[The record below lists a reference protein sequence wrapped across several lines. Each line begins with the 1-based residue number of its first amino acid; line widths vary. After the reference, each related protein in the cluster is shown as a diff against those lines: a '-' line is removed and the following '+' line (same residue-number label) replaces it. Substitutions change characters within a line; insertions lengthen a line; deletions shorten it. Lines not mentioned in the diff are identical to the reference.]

1 MFRTLSES
9 LKTWKSSQVR
19 KPLLLRGP
27 RQVGKT
33 WLLRDFGTHSYSGLA
48 YFNFEQNPALATLF
62 ETTRDVTRILE
73 HLATLH
79 GTPIEPGRTL
89 LVLDE
94 IQECNGALRALKYF
108 CEDRPDIHVAAA
120 GSLLGVALSTPASF
134 PVGKVDFLDL
144 RPMTFSEFL
153 RATDEQALQ
162 EYLAG
167 IQDLNTIPDAFFGRL
182 LELLARYL
190 VIGGMPECVL
200 RWSTE
205 RDMGAVLK
213 IQKAILDSYEL
224 DFSKHAPANDIPKVG
239 HLWRSLPAQLAR
251 DNRKFLYTAARA
263 GARARGYEDAL
274 QWLVATGVV
283 MRLFRCTMPRL
294 PLSAYDDLSS
304 FKLYSV
310 DTGLLARQSGLDPT
324 TLSDPRASFVE
335 FKGALAENYALQA
348 LAAQFEVLPRYWMS
362 GGLAEVEFVVQRHN
376 DIHPIEVKSG
386 VNVRSKSLAVYR
398 AEYAPRIAVRLSLK
412 NLQFRN
418 GLLDV
423 PLFMADQLDR
433 LIGLAAD
440 SLSE

>member
-1 MFRTLSES
+1 MYRTLSES
-9 LKTWKSSQVR
+9 LKSWKSSPFR

-33 WLLRDFGTHSYSGLA
+33 WLLRDFGTRAYSDVA

-73 HLATLH
+73 QLATLH
-79 GTPIEPGRTL
+79 GTPIAPGTTL

-94 IQECNGALRALKYF
+94 IQESNGALRALKYF
-108 CEDRPDIHVAAA
+108 CEDRPDLHVAAA
-120 GSLLGVALSTPASF
+120 GSLLGVTLSTPSSF

-153 RATDEQALQ
+153 LATGEQALQ
-162 EYLAG
+162 TYLAG
-167 IQDLNTIPDAFFGRL
+167 IQDLSAVPDAFFGRL
-182 LELLARYL
+182 LELLARYM
-190 VIGGMPECVL
+190 VIGGMPEPVL
-200 RWSTE
+200 RWSVDQ
-205 RDMGAVLK
+205 DMSAVLHT
-213 IQKAILDSYEL
+213 QKAILDSYEL
-224 DFSKHAPANDIPKVG
+224 DFSKHAPASDIPKVG
-239 HLWRSLPAQLAR
+239 YLWRSLPAQLAR
-251 DNRKFLYTAARA
+251 DNRKFMYAAARA

-274 QWLVATGVV
+274 QWLEATGVV
-283 MRLFRCTMPRL
+283 TRVFRCTAPRL

-304 FKLYSV
+304 FKLFAL

-324 TLSDPRASFVE
+324 TLSDPSASFVE
-335 FKGALAENYALQA
+335 FKGALAENYVLQA
-348 LAAQFEVLPRYWMS
+348 LAAQFEVLPRYWTS
-362 GGLAEVEFVVQRHN
+362 RATAEVEFLVQRQN

-398 AEYAPRIAVRLSLK
+398 AEYSPRVAVRLSLK
-412 NLQFRN
+412 NLQFRD

-423 PLFMADQLDR
+423 PLFMVDQLDL

-440 SLSE
+440 SL